1 MRRRALPP
9 EQAPHRIFERVLQ
22 EFRLAI
28 ARGQIGPGQ
37 RLPSERA
44 LAQQFEVSRGSVR
57 EAVRI
62 LELFGLVTVRRGR
75 EGGVFTTP
83 HCTEIARDSFTSLQ
97 PLGRH
102 GFQHSL
108 EFRRIVEP
116 KVAELAALRATDD
129 HLNTL
134 RKSILMLEEHPAS
147 VEVFVESNRLFHQTL
162 AVASGNPY
170 IQGFLPEFFAA
181 EAMSHAAGTAG
192 PVQRS
197 FARFFHSKITDA
209 VARRDVKE
217 AAVWMEAHLSQL
229 ESDFL
234 RSAEVGGV
242 EGTTEPDGGR
252 RLNRARGGGRRRQP
266 GR

>member
-1 MRRRALPP
+1 MKRTPAAIAPDP
-9 EQAPHRIFERVLQ
+9 HAPHRIFERVLQ

-28 ARGQIGPGQ
+28 ARGKIGPGK

-44 LAQQFEVSRGSVR
+44 LADQFRVSRGSVR

-75 EGGVFTTP
+75 EGGVVTTP
-83 HCTEIARDSFTSLQ
+83 NCTEIARDSFTSLQ

-108 EFRRIVEP
+108 EFRKIVEP
-116 KVAELAALRATDD
+116 KVAELAARRATED

-134 RKSILMLEEHPAS
+134 RKSILMLEEHPES
-147 VEVFVESNRLFHQTL
+147 PHVFVESNRLFHQTL

-170 IQGFLPEFFAA
+170 IQAFLPEFFGA

-197 FARFFHSKITDA
+197 FARFFHSRIADA
-209 VARRDVKE
+209 VSRRDMKE

-234 RSAEVGGV
+234 RSAEVV
-242 EGTTEPDGGR
+242 RSEAPAGGR
-252 RLNRARGGGRRRQP
+252 RGRRTRGGGWR
-266 GR
+266 